1 MKRIISSDKCKWI
14 KEEGEEAE
22 EAASRDDM
30 KTFWSII
37 KDLTGKKTYSN
48 VHVTNKRNLLEFLS
62 LHQNWVFF
70 LIKTGVRQGCILPML
85 LLLTVIDFLMRRI
98 NWIDKNE
105 LADLDFADNIALA
118 VESID
123 DLQAVR
129 PKKVVLFPKSTGWKF
144 FITYPPV

>member
-62 LHQNWVFF
+62 LHQN
-70 LIKTGVRQGCILPML
+70 
-85 LLLTVIDFLMRRI
+85 
-98 NWIDKNE
+98 
-105 LADLDFADNIALA
+105 
-118 VESID
+118 
-123 DLQAVR
+123 
-129 PKKVVLFPKSTGWKF
+129 
-144 FITYPPV
+144 